1 MTRTWQITTVDDA
14 ARARIAVARAAA
26 AHGASTVE
34 RTRLVTALSAQ
45 LRQCLLK
52 GGGWRLTLRTS
63 GPTREPGRGRLTVS
77 LDAETN
83 GAEGGPSW
91 RAGLD
96 TAGPGGDGT
105 GGGTG
110 DRNVPARVPHTRA
123 ALADALLGADEDTSR
138 LLGKLTEQERLVAFH
153 REELHQTNQGVLAL
167 HAELDTAGRV
177 QRELFDAERRARTE
191 AESARRRLTFLADAS
206 AALTASLNH
215 EEILGHLPRLLVPDY
230 ARSVDV
236 WLFAADDRAR
246 GRTARPAAAVAAAR
260 TGRPHYAADHPG
272 GLPGVDDL
280 PPSALDPRQPLLCI
294 PLPSRHT
301 PLGVVTL
308 TPPRERWSADD
319 AVMLVELARRAGV
332 AIDHAQRFE
341 HNRDI
346 AETLQRAL
354 LTELPATPG
363 LNLAARYLPATHGL
377 NIGGDWYDAFRQPDG
392 ALVTVVGDVTGH
404 GLRAAVMMSQLRTAL
419 RAYAVDG
426 GTPGRLLTRLHAFL
440 HHLQPDL
447 YATAVIARFHPDEP
461 EVTWAAA
468 GHPPPVLRGPDGEV
482 RVLDARPGAMLGIPL
497 HQEIRDHTALIPPGS
512 TLALYTDG
520 LVERRREGIDP
531 GIRRL
536 AGALSAERAA
546 GLDHDL
552 EGAADRILDPLLRDS
567 RRDDDVCLLL
577 VHLGATDADGGPGR
591 TSA

>member
-14 ARARIAVARAAA
+14 ARARVAAARIAA
-26 AHGASTVE
+26 AHGVSTVE

-45 LRQCLLK
+45 LRQCLVK
-52 GGGWRLTLRTS
+52 GGGWRLTLRATGS
-63 GPTREPGRGRLTVS
+63 TGERCAGRLTVT
-77 LDAETN
+77 LGAEAN
-83 GAEGGPSW
+83 GAESGPSW
-91 RAGLD
+91 QASVGTTEPGRSEAGRAEH
-96 TAGPGGDGT
+96 GP
-105 GGGTG
+105 
-110 DRNVPARVPHTRA
+110 VRVPRGRA

-138 LLGKLTEQERLVAFH
+138 VLDKLAEQEQLVAFH

-167 HAELDTAGRV
+167 HAELDAAGRV
-177 QRELFDAERRARTE
+177 QRELFGAERRARTE

-236 WLFAADDRAR
+236 WLFAADDKAR
-246 GRTARPAAAVAAAR
+246 RHTTRPAAAVAAAR
-260 TGRPHYAADHPG
+260 TGRPQYAADHPG
-272 GLPGVDDL
+272 RLPGVDDL
-280 PPSALDPRQPLLCI
+280 PPSVLNPRQPLLCI

-319 AVMLVELARRAGV
+319 AVMLVELARRTGIAV
-332 AIDHAQRFE
+332 DHAQRFE

-354 LTELPATPG
+354 LTDLPATPW
-363 LNLAARYLPATHGL
+363 LSLAARYLPATHGL

-392 ALVTVVGDVTGH
+392 GLVAVMGDVTGH
-404 GLRAAVMMSQLRTAL
+404 GLHAAVMMSQLRTAL

-468 GHPPPVLRGPDGEV
+468 GHPPPVLRAPDGEV

-497 HQEIRDHTALIPPGS
+497 HQEIRDHTARIAPGS

-546 GLDHDL
+546 DLDSDL
-552 EGAADRILDPLLRDS
+552 EGAADRILDPMLRDS
-567 RRDDDVCLLL
+567 QRDDDVCLLL
-577 VHLGATDADGGPGR
+577 VHLGGAERHDGPGR
-591 TSA
+591 PPV